1 MDAVS
6 QKVKIGAGAAPR
18 GGAATAFAPQMEC
31 TRNGESGG
39 LQVRRAS
46 RPHLLMIAGV
56 FPPTGGSGVQR
67 TAKFAK
73 YLSRAGWSITVLAV
87 EAIPG
92 LPQDFTLLCDLP
104 SDVRILRGPS
114 AFCVKRA
121 SRTGDSTRTISA
133 LKRLASRAAMALG
146 YPDELLGWVLSSF
159 RELDARR
166 QEPRPDLVF
175 STYSPPSN
183 HLLGLWLKRAWQIP
197 WAADFR
203 DLWTEDCAYPKR
215 GPLGGWVDRRLEN
228 AFLREADAVIAVGEA
243 QRDIL
248 AAHVSL
254 ARDKFHVIPNGFDP
268 EDFAEEPGDC
278 IAVTDP
284 RASTALART
293 ASSTTRR
300 GLRIAHIGRLQRERQ
315 TAPLLEAFR
324 LWGALP
330 RGPAG
335 PSIELR
341 LVGHV
346 APTLLSALTST
357 GLAVS
362 HVPHVTHAEAI
373 REMREADLLLLPT
386 ASGRNAESLIPAKLF
401 EYLAAGRPILMV
413 ATEGHEAWR
422 IARAHDDVI
431 RAEPNA
437 AAIVEGLRRFFESR
451 RDVGSAAPRRPP
463 EVLAPWSRPT
473 QADRLGVILEGL
485 LECSRSMTRNHQT
498 LHSVPDL
505 GVRAGPFIKG
515 V

>member
-6 QKVKIGAGAAPR
+6 RKVRIGEEAAPR
-18 GGAATAFAPQMEC
+18 GGATTAFAPQMGC
-31 TRNGESGG
+31 TQNGPSGG

-46 RPHLLMIAGV
+46 RPRLLMIAGV

-92 LPQDFTLLCDLP
+92 LPQDSTLLSDLP
-104 SDVRILRGPS
+104 ADVRILRGPS
-114 AFCVKRA
+114 AFWVKRA
-121 SRTGDSTRTISA
+121 SRAGDSTRAISA
-133 LKRLASRAAMALG
+133 LNRLASRAAMALG
-146 YPDELLGWVLSSF
+146 YPDELLSWVLASF
-159 RELDARR
+159 RELDAQR

-183 HLLGLWLKRAWQIP
+183 HLLGLWLKRAWRIP

-215 GPLGGWVDRRLEN
+215 GSLGGWVDRRLEN

-248 AAHVSL
+248 AAHVSR

-268 EDFAEEPGDC
+268 EDFAEESGDC
-278 IAVTDP
+278 VAAKDP
-284 RASTALART
+284 RASAASARS
-293 ASSTTRR
+293 APSAIRR
-300 GLRIAHIGRLQRERQ
+300 GLRIAHVGRFQRERQ

-324 LWGALP
+324 LWRALP
-330 RGPAG
+330 CGSAG

-346 APTLLSALTST
+346 APTLLSALAST

-362 HVPHVTHAEAI
+362 HAPHVTHAEAI

-422 IARAHDDVI
+422 IARAHDGVI
-431 RAEPNA
+431 RVEPSA
-437 AAIVEGLRRFFESR
+437 AAIVEGLQRILESR
-451 RDVGSAAPRRPP
+451 RDVGSVAPRRPP
-463 EVLAPWSRPT
+463 EMLAPWSRPT
-473 QADRLGVILEGL
+473 QADRLGAILEGL
-485 LECSRSMTRNHQT
+485 LECSQAMARHHQA

-505 GVRAGPFIKG
+505 SVRAGPFLKG